1 MLWLVA
7 AANYLNNHGC
17 TKKIR
22 QNGTIP
28 EFSSNFVKVVLDNPV
43 YMGKIAY
50 GRRRTEKKIGSRN
63 ETHVVEQDE
72 FPIYERKHE
81 AIISAMFLGK

>member
-1 MLWLVA
+1 M
-7 AANYLNNHGC
+7 
-17 TKKIR
+17 KD
-22 QNGTIP
+22 
-28 EFSSNFVKVVLDNPV
+28 VLDNTA

-50 GRRRTEKKIGSRN
+50 GRRRIEKKIGSRN
-63 ETHVVEQDE
+63 EMHVVEQEE

>member
-7 AANYLNNHGC
+7 AANYLNNHGY

-28 EFSSNFVKVVLDNPV
+28 GFSSNFVKVVLDNPV
-43 YMGKIAY
+43 YRGKIAY

-63 ETHVVEQDE
+63 EMHVVEQDA

>member
-1 MLWLVA
+1 M
-7 AANYLNNHGC
+7 
-17 TKKIR
+17 KD
-22 QNGTIP
+22 
-28 EFSSNFVKVVLDNPV
+28 VLDNHV

-63 ETHVVEQDE
+63 EMHVVEQDE
-72 FPIYERKHE
+72 FPIYEQKHA

>member
-1 MLWLVA
+1 MFHIL
-7 AANYLNNHGC
+7 
-17 TKKIR
+17 
-22 QNGTIP
+22 
-28 EFSSNFVKVVLDNPV
+28 ESSSIFVKDVLDIPV

-63 ETHVVEQDE
+63 EMHVVEQDE
-72 FPIYERKHE
+72 FQIYERKHE

>member
-1 MLWLVA
+1 M
-7 AANYLNNHGC
+7 
-17 TKKIR
+17 
-22 QNGTIP
+22 
-28 EFSSNFVKVVLDNPV
+28 KVVLDNTV

-81 AIISAMFLGK
+81 AIISAMFLRKRNNSRINFVSCKRMTAVSSQCEVLS

>member
-1 MLWLVA
+1 M
-7 AANYLNNHGC
+7 
-17 TKKIR
+17 KD
-22 QNGTIP
+22 
-28 EFSSNFVKVVLDNPV
+28 VLDNTV

-50 GRRRTEKKIGSRN
+50 VRRRTEKNIGLRN
-63 ETHVVEQDE
+63 EMHVVEQYE

>member
-1 MLWLVA
+1 MFHIL
-7 AANYLNNHGC
+7 
-17 TKKIR
+17 
-22 QNGTIP
+22 
-28 EFSSNFVKVVLDNPV
+28 EFSSIFVKDVLDNTA

-63 ETHVVEQDE
+63 EMHVVEQDE
-72 FPIYERKHE
+72 FQIYERKHE